1 MFVDIILKRDK
12 KFTIR
17 VFYRPPNGDLEPLKD
32 LQKVLGEISSTD
44 IILLGDFNVSEID
57 WNNIRSLRD
66 APLHNLLIEI
76 VHDNFFTQMVS
87 QPTRIQNILE
97 YLDLIPTTSTDY
109 VQDILVGEPFSDH
122 DQITLNI
129 FCVPYEERRP
139 QKKYYSFKKAEWNK
153 LKDLL
158 HTPWHCV
165 SVDDNIDESWIA
177 WKDFLLAAIDDCIPR
192 VNAKKKPDT
201 PWISK
206 ELIGLCRGEKAAFR
220 KAKRKEKSWDWKYYK
235 KLNSMGKS
243 RCKSARWEYHRFN
256 SEIKME
262 RRQTFLEICK
272 FNT

>member
-1 MFVDIILKRDK
+1 M
-12 KFTIR
+12 
-17 VFYRPPNGDLEPLKD
+17 
-32 LQKVLGEISSTD
+32 
-44 IILLGDFNVSEID
+44 
-57 WNNIRSLRD
+57 
-66 APLHNLLIEI
+66 
-76 VHDNFFTQMVS
+76 
-87 QPTRIQNILE
+87 
-97 YLDLIPTTSTDY
+97 
-109 VQDILVGEPFSDH
+109 QDILVGEPFSDH
-122 DQITLNI
+122 NQITLNI
-129 FCVPYEERRP
+129 FCVQYEERRP

-153 LKDLL
+153 LKDLLL